1 MQNSTAVL
9 HGCCK
14 LPVYLVFLDAHSTPS
29 ENDITDVIDETF
41 TTSEE
46 RFGELVTIDLKPG
59 GADIPVTEENKRDY
73 LDAVVEYRISKRIK
87 DQFEAFM
94 SGFSELIPQELI
106 TVFDERELELL
117 IGGMSE
123 IDV

>member
-1 MQNSTAVL
+1 M
-9 HGCCK
+9 
-14 LPVYLVFLDAHSTPS
+14 
-29 ENDITDVIDETF
+29 
-41 TTSEE
+41 
-46 RFGELVTIDLKPG
+46 TIDLKPG
-59 GADIPVTEENKRDY
+59 GGDVPVTEDNKKDY
-73 LDAVVEYRISKRIK
+73 VDAVVEYRISKRIK